1 MIILL
6 RGLPGSGKSTLAR
19 ALAPHLHAIV
29 LDKDLVRAALFPGD
43 ATEYSTAQD
52 DFVIRLM
59 LEAVR
64 WHLEKSPNRVIF
76 LDGRTHSRLSQVDL
90 VRQFALSLPTH
101 FEIVECICPPET
113 ALARIG
119 ADLAS
124 GRHPARNRDARLL
137 RDQLAKWEPVPYPA
151 CRVHTA
157 KPLQESVEEA
167 LAYFRHRAIMAP

>member
-1 MIILL
+1 MIVLL

-43 ATEYSTAQD
+43 TTEYTTAQD

-64 WHLEKSPNRVIF
+64 WHIQKNPVRVIL

-90 VRQFALSLPTH
+90 VREFALSLPTSL
-101 FEIVECICPPET
+101 EIIECVCPPET
-113 ALARIG
+113 ALARIE
-119 ADLAS
+119 ADLSSAS
-124 GRHPARNRDARLL
+124 HPARNRDARLL
-137 RDQLAKWEPVPYPA
+137 RDQLARWEPIPYPA
-151 CRVHTA
+151 CRVDTT
-157 KPLQESVEEA
+157 KPLDQSVAEA
-167 LAYFRHRAIMAP
+167 LAYFRHRAIMTP

>member
-64 WHLEKSPNRVIF
+64 WHLEKSSNRVIF

-101 FEIVECICPPET
+101 FEIIECACPPET
-113 ALARIG
+113 ALARIK
-119 ADLAS
+119 ADLFS
-124 GRHPARNRDARLL
+124 GAHPARNRDARLL
-137 RDQLAKWEPVPYPA
+137 RDELAKWEPVPYPA
-151 CRVHTA
+151 CRVDTA
-157 KPLQESVEEA
+157 KPLEESVEEA